1 MGLVLVLA
9 TALVAPGA
17 LRISDHLGGGDPTVM
32 AVEASQERPEAGTD
46 GDDGGAPDGSG
57 GSAGGAGSADGE
69 VATDGEGFVDE
80 DSADGEDADS
90 DSDSDSGSDA
100 ADADDAP
107 SDAGAPPADGEAADG
122 DGTDGDGADGDG
134 ADGEDAGGD
143 GADQGADGDAD
154 GGAEVKAAGKAAGAR
169 TAASEADGVLGL
181 VNAERAAAGCG
192 ALRADSAL
200 DALALAHSRDMAARG
215 FFDHV
220 TPDGRSPWDRADAA
234 GVAGLGAENIARGQA
249 DARAVVAAWMAS
261 PGHRANILNC
271 DLTRHGLGMEPGAG
285 GPWWTQVFG
294 R

>member
-90 DSDSDSGSDA
+90 DSDSDS
-100 ADADDAP
+100 DADDAEDAP

-122 DGTDGDGADGDG
+122 DGTGGDGT
-134 ADGEDAGGD
+134 DGEDAGGD